1 MLGVLVGAALILGK
15 PDPVAIL
22 SSIASIGAASAA
34 FLTILEMQASRKLSA
49 RARIGFYTAEQPI
62 AFRWNI
68 KTNNVH
74 QLEGTPTLVLRN
86 TTSGTAMS
94 VQSTWQAINKI
105 SAADLANANK
115 ILPAD
120 SNISIVSSGYQ
131 IVFTSPSGTT
141 LAPVSGIDKAAV
153 GDVGPGQEVR
163 IVVPTA
169 IANYAMLKWMALL
182 GTLKNNPSIAPQD
195 APLFSLKL
203 RHDNIY
209 EQGIED
215 IHEIRFSVARF
226 SALDSRGSE
235 LDGPSNPKTEVFE
248 VAILPELWQADLSV
262 YSTKTI

>member
-1 MLGVLVGAALILGK
+1 
-15 PDPVAIL
+15 
-22 SSIASIGAASAA
+22 
-34 FLTILEMQASRKLSA
+34 
-49 RARIGFYTAEQPI
+49 
-62 AFRWNI
+62 
-68 KTNNVH
+68 
-74 QLEGTPTLVLRN
+74 
-86 TTSGTAMS
+86 MS